1 MQRVVFSGN
10 RGYKPS
16 IEPASDR
23 LFIPLAVINDL
34 KAQKNGPLH
43 NNILETGK
51 KTKNMVMVSKYM
63 TIKINMKATGK
74 MILET
79 EKVLTGYAQE
89 KTNIENF
96 IQEIGKITRK
106 KDMVYIFIKTEVAMM
121 ENGRTQKEM
130 EKV

>member
-1 MQRVVFSGN
+1 MVQKKQYFGLRKRRNKKMEQS
-10 RGYKPS
+10 K
-16 IEPASDR
+16 E
-23 LFIPLAVINDL
+23 
-34 KAQKNGPLH
+34 KNGPLH

-89 KTNIENF
+89 KTNIESF
-96 IQEIGKITRK
+96 IQEIGKIIRK

-121 ENGRTQKEM
+121 ENGRIQKEM